1 MEISTTV
8 GLSMQT
14 HREQRGLSR
23 AQLARLAGVD
33 TATVYRIETGRMT
46 SPGLGIIA
54 ALARA
59 LGVSLDALLLGESR

>member
-1 MEISTTV
+1 
-8 GLSMQT
+8 
-14 HREQRGLSR
+14 
-23 AQLARLAGVD
+23 
-33 TATVYRIETGRMT
+33 MT